1 MTVQTLSTQLY
12 HLLIGND
19 SSENIVW
26 LSSQVQASL
35 WWPGRF
41 FSSTTK
47 WFMLELIFHVMDR
60 TKLRGIHSKHY
71 QLSFT
76 ISSFSSLSSHDYLS
90 GYSHAPQNDLCSN
103 YFFHAMDR
111 KKTSLTN
118 LSLLRK
124 PSSYSLCEITAS
136 STTVPLLEF
145 YFSECYGER
154 RYKIRFSLFS
164 PLKRSKLKCSLW
176 YRCTQYCTF
185 VKPMFIRPTWGSSSP
200 RGFEFFFAFHLPHKC
215 FASLNFLWSFMISYE
230 R

>member
-1 MTVQTLSTQLY
+1 MIENTDKRHHREGNIRFGSSNWGSLRVFEKAPFKLWAYNIINSDFYQSNFLYSPRCFILQKNSRNCMTVQTLSNQLY
-12 HLLIGND
+12 HLLIEND

-111 KKTSLTN
+111 TKHHLQILVFFVNLPLTVCVK
-118 LSLLRK
+118 LL
-124 PSSYSLCEITAS
+124 
-136 STTVPLLEF
+136 PLLP
-145 YFSECYGER
+145 
-154 RYKIRFSLFS
+154 RFPFV
-164 PLKRSKLKCSLW
+164 
-176 YRCTQYCTF
+176 TF
-185 VKPMFIRPTWGSSSP
+185 TF
-200 RGFEFFFAFHLPHKC
+200 
-215 FASLNFLWSFMISYE
+215 LNVME
-230 R
+230 KEDTK